1 MYVSLLYCGPEMLTC
16 FQFLLPSAKMR
27 EFAFSFHGLGASI
40 TINGNNINNKN
51 DDSFHLTLFMYWS
64 SWIIILISG

>member
-1 MYVSLLYCGPEMLTC
+1 MYVSLLNCGPKMLTC

-40 TINGNNINNKN
+40 TINDNNINNKMMAA
-51 DDSFHLTLFMYWS
+51 STS
-64 SWIIILISG
+64 PCSCTEVVE